1 MSRRGREALA
11 RLLLVDPVALVGR
24 IDDDWIS
31 ELLVIRHIGHV
42 DIDTTTVRK
51 IVSEYTVDRDK
62 EI

>member
-31 ELLVIRHIGHV
+31 ELLVIRHIGHIDV
-42 DIDTTTVRK
+42 DTTTA
-51 IVSEYTVDRDK
+51 IEYVNTK
-62 EI
+62 